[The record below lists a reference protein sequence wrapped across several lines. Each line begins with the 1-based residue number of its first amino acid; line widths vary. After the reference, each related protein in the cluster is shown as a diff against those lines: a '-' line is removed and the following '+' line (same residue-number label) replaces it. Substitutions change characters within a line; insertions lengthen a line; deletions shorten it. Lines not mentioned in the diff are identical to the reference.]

1 MSRLSNNADDGRGT
15 WVKIIFFALHV
26 ESVRK
31 NFFFVINWLKVGHNS
46 DSGWAAL
53 LKPGQFCTIMAWIHA
68 PDVLPRAM
76 ERTRG
81 RRDTNPFH
89 ETVETRI
96 SMKQRRIYS
105 VNDLQIYQ
113 I

>member
-1 MSRLSNNADDGRGT
+1 MRHLGQNH
-15 WVKIIFFALHV
+15 FLCFACRV
-26 ESVRK
+26 CEKK
-31 NFFFVINWLKVGHNS
+31 NIFVIKWLKVGHNS
-46 DSGWAAL
+46 DSGWAAR
-53 LKPGQFCTIMAWIHA
+53 LKPGQFCTIMAWIHS
-68 PDVLPRAM
+68 PNVLPRAM

-96 SMKQRRIYS
+96 SMKQRHIYS
-105 VNDLQIYQ
+105 LNDLQICQ